1 MSEYSDVVET
11 ARSYY
16 NSEDAD
22 NFYFNVW
29 GGEDIHIGL
38 YKDEQEPIRDASR
51 RTVAELADRLET
63 AGPDSEVID
72 LGGAYGGSPRYVAQQ
87 YGCHVVSLNL
97 SEVQNRRARQQNEEY
112 GMADKVTV
120 VDGDFENVPY
130 DDNSFDIVWSQ
141 DSFLHSGNR
150 LAVLKE
156 IQRVLKPG
164 GELLFTDPMQEDNI
178 PQDAEKLQPVLKRL
192 SLDTLGSPGFYQEE
206 LAKLGFEN
214 IEFDDKSD
222 QLPRHYGRVR
232 EELLSRYDELTGT
245 QIGKDYVDSMLEGL
259 AAWVDAGKAG
269 LLRWG
274 FIHARLKK

>member
-1 MSEYSDVVET
+1 MSEYSDVVEV

-38 YKDEQEPIRDASR
+38 YQDDEEPIRDASR
-51 RTVAELADRLET
+51 RTVAVMADRLET

-72 LGGAYGGSPRYVAQQ
+72 LGGAYGGSPRHVAGK

-130 DDNSFDIVWSQ
+130 DDNTFDIVWSQ

-150 LAVLKE
+150 QAVMDE

-164 GELLFTDPMQEDNI
+164 GELIFTDPMQEDNI
-178 PQDAEKLQPVLKRL
+178 AQDAEKLQPVLKRL
-192 SLDTLGSPGFYQEE
+192 SLDTMGSPGFYQDE
-206 LAKLGFEN
+206 LAKRGFEQ
-214 IEFDDKSD
+214 IEFDDRSE

-232 EELLSRYDELTGT
+232 EERLSRYDELTGT

-259 AAWVDAGKAG
+259 AAWVEAGKAG

-274 FIHARLKK
+274 IFHAYLKK